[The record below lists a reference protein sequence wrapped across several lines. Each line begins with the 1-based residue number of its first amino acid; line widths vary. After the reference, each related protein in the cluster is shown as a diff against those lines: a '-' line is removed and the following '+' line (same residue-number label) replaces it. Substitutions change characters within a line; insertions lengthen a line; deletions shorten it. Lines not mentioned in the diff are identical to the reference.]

1 MGKANLRGN
10 RGRLIDMDARF
21 FDSLFEGDSA
31 NGVKLGMG
39 LTGGDF
45 WPRVEGCQNLYRGGS
60 VCTVDFDTILAVRDI
75 NEILIGCGDE
85 VGHETGQSYLYVVRR
100 ANRCGDQEQSFGAAI
115 RVVFDDEGD
124 LIEPGCNK
132 VFSIFAEQIEGP
144 RVRVVWY
151 YCPIGQETD
160 CGGFNVYS
168 NNGTGQIDYAMPV
181 TAVDYAGAR
190 FYIHESGVLSEGK
203 YLFVIRAV
211 SKSGQEDDF
220 DGAIEIEIGDMLP
233 DGVGS
238 LSAECV

>member
-1 MGKANLRGN
+1 
-10 RGRLIDMDARF
+10 MDARF

-45 WPRVEGCQNLYRGGS
+45 WPRVKGCQNLYRGGS
-60 VCTVDFDTILAVRDI
+60 VCTVDFDKILAVRDVD
-75 NEILIGCGDE
+75 EILIGCGDE
-85 VGHETGQSYLYVVRR
+85 VGHEAEQSYFYVVRR
-100 ANRCGDQEQSFGAAI
+100 ANRCGDQEKSFSAAI
-115 RVVFDDEGD
+115 RVVFDGESD

-132 VFSIFAEQIEGP
+132 VFSIFAEQIKGP

-151 YCPIGQETD
+151 YCPIGQEVA

-168 NNGTGQIDYAMPV
+168 DNGTGQVDYETPV

-190 FYIHESGVLSEGK
+190 FYIYESGVLSEGR

-220 DGAIEIEIGDMLP
+220 DGAIEIEIGNMPP

>member
-1 MGKANLRGN
+1 
-10 RGRLIDMDARF
+10 MDARF

-45 WPRVEGCQNLYRGGS
+45 WPRVEDCQNLYRGGS
-60 VCTVDFDTILAVRDI
+60 VCTIDFDTILAVRDVD
-75 NEILIGCGDE
+75 EILIGCGDE
-85 VGHETGQSYLYVVRR
+85 VGHEAGQSYLYVVRR

-115 RVVFDDEGD
+115 MAVFDGESG

-132 VFSIFAEQIEGP
+132 VFSIFAEQIKGP

-151 YCPIGQETD
+151 YCPIGQEVA

-168 NNGTGQIDYAMPV
+168 DNGTGQVDYETPV

-190 FYIHESGVLSEGK
+190 FYSYKSDVLSEGR

-211 SKSGQEDDF
+211 SKIGQENNF

-238 LSAECV
+238 LSAVCV